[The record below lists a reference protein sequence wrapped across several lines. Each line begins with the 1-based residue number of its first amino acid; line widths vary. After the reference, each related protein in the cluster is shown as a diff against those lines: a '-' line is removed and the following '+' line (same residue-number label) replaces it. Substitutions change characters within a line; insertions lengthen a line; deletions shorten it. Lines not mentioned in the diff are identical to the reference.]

1 MAKKSKKV
9 IETKYEVGDIVYFMP
24 TIVDDRSNVFVS
36 VRKDMIVGINI
47 SQDTVE
53 YVLKYYQKEVSPY
66 LDYISAYKLDK
77 HAQTKKGNGEAA
89 VEAKNS

>member
-53 YVLKYYQKEVSPY
+53 YVLKYYQKEVNESDVYDSLTECIDLSVIP
-66 LDYISAYKLDK
+66 LLTSKIK
-77 HAQTKKGNGEAA
+77 
-89 VEAKNS
+89 